1 MAKLDNEAKQRILKS
16 LNQNSKATPF
26 TGVAQT
32 APTSISDEQ
41 GTDSIKTTPNNEDF
55 SNGFQMAF
63 GKTMGTVDRGM
74 TNVYTGIASFFE
86 GIIDW
91 GANVVS
97 SFTDFIGA
105 DKATEEI
112 NKFIENR
119 WSDDVGEFLGYTA
132 NPLARLHSAIAGVDD
147 VRDYAWELENKKAN
161 EIVTGIEQSVGQM
174 LPSIALGQVASGLGA
189 SAKAAGNLSTI
200 GMSLSAAGGGSEKA
214 LSEGASSLEALGYGT
229 ATGVIEYGTEQLSG
243 WIGKG
248 LNKITGKSI
257 FSEGA
262 LPFMTKNMESKLSA
276 SALGNIALQFGSEGL
291 EEVVSDLFEP
301 LTEAIYTK
309 KIGQLDAGELATDFI
324 VGGVTGSIFGSIST
338 IADRTSKN
346 KAQKVINQANTEIKR
361 FDRIEDQYKVGEVS
375 QEVYNQEKQNFKKTM
390 KDLATEFYDIQGVQE
405 AVTDPNNVN
414 RLMPTQD
421 EVDYVN
427 GYYQTNQ
434 WTQGIQNQNVNPN
447 FTSEN
452 PNRAENIGVSNF
464 QKVENTSREN
474 YNNIKIKEETSY
486 GDDFGRIQ
494 EESRRISNK
503 ERELYWRGSKKI
515 DENLRTRLRRV
526 FSGEINNRTGGNPD
540 AYGVLENTG
549 NFKVYKNI
557 DKKLFHDIF
566 EISKTYLKNGE
577 LVDLHDNYNNATC
590 YLTDDGLS
598 GFAIE
603 DDGNLVSVF
612 NLNSERG
619 LLRSIIPFIK
629 DNSTKLDCYVLEN
642 DHNLNWLYSTY
653 FGFKTASVMDYNM
666 AYDHDNIAENHKKPQ
681 VAFMV
686 NTDKNVETRHFN
698 KDQYDEA
705 VAYRDSYLEK
715 NSVENEKKPEIA
727 KDKNERKVKEYT
739 TPISLERAI
748 KNDTDNFLKKSAYT
762 YIDNSDTSIKHK
774 IKIEYTPNLDVNG
787 KKRAGR
793 FKRIAN
799 TDVRSLNKSTF
810 QDISD
815 YVYDHARIVVDNQ
828 AYTLEQLFET
838 EKDFLVAFSNAQSKV
853 NKLTSVSEF
862 YQKQL
867 AKVVSQLNTFR
878 EMVKFQESIRK
889 STQKMIQNMRKANKG
904 LHTANLYLSDKVA
917 AFEKLMEKIG
927 DAKVYGRKTREYLRQ
942 LNDLYVKQESLQT
955 SETDIVQED
964 LTPFGAHFIEPLK
977 ARIEEL
983 ANGEGVLTGSEL
995 VELKKILQAFNYQLN
1010 KVANDR
1016 YVKMDGE
1023 QTGSISKDVDLYET
1037 TLSKTPARSNNS
1049 LLSAVRSKYFDNII
1063 DPKSY
1068 FEAVDHYGLYGKG
1081 FFTQMIQDLR
1091 KRHNVELKNKLE
1103 FDQLHADFE
1112 KAHKNYFNDLRR
1124 ERIEMNFQNTN
1135 GNPVNLTKGQLIG
1148 LYCTLKVESGFE
1160 HIRKSGFHY
1169 EQKSGIWAKI
1179 SHTEFNADTLMSDIE
1194 SHFSEVDK
1202 AYIDL
1207 VEQIMQ
1213 KAKKLKSKTDMDLYG
1228 ISNVEEGWY
1237 YPTKVANANFSV
1249 KVGDAT
1255 ATFRDIRNVA
1265 NQSWNKS
1272 KNRKIFGS
1280 LMVSSVQDVLSN
1292 YERGVS
1298 RYNAYATEIDYIN
1311 RVLNSVIV
1319 DETGKHRSIRYTLDK
1334 KGYQHNFM
1342 SYLNH
1347 FLSDVQGMPNPKEYS
1362 IVNQG
1367 LSHVRSATVTYTL
1380 GLNLSTMVRQT
1391 ASLANA
1397 YSSPFLSVG
1406 DLTKATLSTAGI
1418 NNREFN
1424 KLIKERSPFLYARFS
1439 DEEVA
1444 KANAVNEKINKAI
1457 SLTMKGLTKFDKIAI
1472 AKIYRASQYSV
1483 QRRTGHAI
1491 GTETNTKMA
1500 LELCE
1505 EVTRNTQPNYSSL
1518 ERSAWQRP
1526 NTNELTKML
1535 MMYMSQPMKNLS
1547 RTFEAVNENRAVRQA
1562 LKNDLGN
1569 AELKTRLKQSN
1580 KQVAKTLSALTAS
1593 GMIYTLMGMLMKSL
1607 MGKKDW
1613 DEWSIQ
1619 EFVTGTFENTYI
1631 GMFPLIKD
1639 IYGKFVHDYDITMN
1653 SFDVINDLISSF
1665 AGVTSGISDAIQ
1677 GKDVDWWNRS
1687 RKFLFSVAQVVGV
1700 PLKNMYDITYA
1711 VMKTFNP
1718 DTAYKAESLLYGT
1731 SSSTMTSDYQKY
1743 IQKGKTDQATAILKS
1758 QFEIYKTG
1766 VSPNQTVLEELN
1778 RLVSEGYTNVV
1789 PSNVGDTIVIDGE
1802 TYELN
1807 ANQKTKFKKYYSES
1821 TNAVNRLVVSDIYS
1835 RLTSEQQAKAIR
1847 RVYTAYYDY
1856 AKTKLMEGYLPSSKL
1871 GAVVS
1876 LNLNS
1881 TKIAEFSAIVSYASE
1896 IKATRRK
1903 TRKEQVQEFIDKQNL
1918 TKNEKYLAYVLCGY
1932 SLNETQKRSLK
1943 NFLRQ
1948 NGMPTKEIS
1957 DFFNEDS
1964 SEEE

>member
-414 RLMPTQD
+414 RLMPTQY

-452 PNRAENIGVSNF
+452 PNKAE
-464 QKVENTSREN
+464 
-474 YNNIKIKEETSY
+474 
-486 GDDFGRIQ
+486 
-494 EESRRISNK
+494 
-503 ERELYWRGSKKI
+503 
-515 DENLRTRLRRV
+515 
-526 FSGEINNRTGGNPD
+526 
-540 AYGVLENTG
+540 
-549 NFKVYKNI
+549 
-557 DKKLFHDIF
+557 
-566 EISKTYLKNGE
+566 
-577 LVDLHDNYNNATC
+577 
-590 YLTDDGLS
+590 
-598 GFAIE
+598 
-603 DDGNLVSVF
+603 
-612 NLNSERG
+612 
-619 LLRSIIPFIK
+619 
-629 DNSTKLDCYVLEN
+629 
-642 DHNLNWLYSTY
+642 
-653 FGFKTASVMDYNM
+653 MDYNM
-666 AYDHDNIAENHKKPQ
+666 EYDHDNIAENHKKPQ

-686 NTDKNVETRHFN
+686 NTDKNVETSHFN

-1948 NGMPTKEIS
+1948 NGMPIKEIS